1 MSTPVA
7 EKFLAAFREFE
18 LSTVNLIVDVDFNG
32 QVSCWYGLACLN
44 PDFSD
49 GQGVPMTVEFTIR
62 PNDLAKF
69 CNIMLWDLAE
79 VVACRRHVYQGAGL
93 KANPADDIE
102 AAVKAAVTGVTP
114 WNGDGRPSLP
124 SK

>member
-7 EKFLAAFREFE
+7 EAFLAAFREFE
-18 LSTVNLIVDVDFNG
+18 MSTVNLIVDVDTNG
-32 QVSCWYGLACLN
+32 QVSCWYGIACLN

-49 GQGVPMTVEFTIR
+49 GQGVPMTIEFTIR
-62 PNDLAKF
+62 PTDLAKF
-69 CNIMLWDLAE
+69 CDIMLWDLTE

-102 AAVKAAVTGVTP
+102 AATRSALLAS
-114 WNGDGRPSLP
+114 GR
-124 SK
+124 K